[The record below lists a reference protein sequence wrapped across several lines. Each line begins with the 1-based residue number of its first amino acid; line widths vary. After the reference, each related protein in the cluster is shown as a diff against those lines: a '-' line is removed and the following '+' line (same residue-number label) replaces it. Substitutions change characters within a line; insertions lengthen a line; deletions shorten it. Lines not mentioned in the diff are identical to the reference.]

1 MTVGY
6 EVDFMIDNHLNQPV
20 FREEFGAADRWL
32 AGMNAAA
39 IGQNMSVQYCMALP
53 SDLLVS
59 LQNNAVTNYRAS
71 DDYAGS
77 SVTNFNLQTSSL
89 LGWALGLRPSK
100 DVFYTTDNLP
110 ENPYWRRR
118 KPTHPTVPG
127 VDLELHAAIATL
139 STGPTAIGDGP
150 GRTNET
156 LIRRSCRADG
166 WLLQPA
172 KPPTAVDAQYDG
184 RVAPAGGW
192 AAAGGAQVWT
202 TYTNISHA
210 GQPLASEEAGAGL
223 ITWLVMSIDV
233 ETPFTLDPSRDL
245 YPALGVGQATVW
257 RSWHDSAHCVNGSHA
272 VASGCVTLGVPKVHD
287 TRPKD
292 VATDSHVWSLTV
304 GSAVMPSGWVLLGE
318 PDKWVATSAV
328 RFKRVTDTVESLT
341 VELEGSAGEPMNILA
356 LKPLGASGDAG
367 SAKEWEVREVRLECS
382 GGLQAVVFR

>member
-20 FREEFGAADRWL
+20 FREEFGAAERWL

-89 LGWALGLRPSK
+89 LSWALGLRPSK
-100 DVFYTTDNLP
+100 DVFYTSDNLP
-110 ENPYWRRR
+110 ENPYWRRADASDGA
-118 KPTHPTVPG
+118 G

-156 LIRRSCRADG
+156 LIRAAAAYG

-192 AAAGGAQVWT
+192 AASNGAQVWT
-202 TYTNISHA
+202 TYTSISHA
-210 GQPLASEEAGAGL
+210 GHTSFLETGASGKPGLGSSLVDADDRRRDALCARPVARPLPGPRRGAGDGVAQL
-223 ITWLVMSIDV
+223 A
-233 ETPFTLDPSRDL
+233 R
-245 YPALGVGQATVW
+245 LGPLRQ
-257 RSWHDSAHCVNGSHA
+257 RLHA

-287 TRPKD
+287 TVEGTWHDTTSRM
-292 VATDSHVWSLTV
+292 S
-304 GSAVMPSGWVLLGE
+304 SAVMPSGWVLPGS
-318 PDKWVATSAV
+318 PTRVATSAV
-328 RFKRVTDTVESLT
+328 RQRVMDAVESLT
-341 VELEGSAGEPMNILA
+341 VELEGSAGEREH
-356 LKPLGASGDAG
+356 PLRTSRDGAAEGMGSTAG
-367 SAKEWEVREVRLECS
+367 RWRSTS
-382 GGLQAVVFR
+382 VFR